1 MKFNR
6 RGVSVFVGVL
16 LIVVFG
22 FYWRIFGFYIT
33 TPIELSPYESGMKV
47 AHAPVIQW
55 DNYHEF
61 VRDINFDNS
70 TAIFNSIRAALRQSP
85 SDIHPVGVS
94 YFPAVI
100 TKGTLMYHAGSKIPT
115 TFEWLAMDHEFS
127 YSFGLRAP
135 SYGRKSLGRMHG
147 GPGKGPH
154 GGPDKGAPGGPDND
168 TYGGPPKW
176 GGDKPGSTT
185 QKMLTFKAAR
195 DLNKFLYLDGASA
208 AKTDSGEMDTQLM
221 LSNVIKEKLNLSD
234 DGENE
239 RMAERLYAARIC
251 KWGKPFGLDGIIR
264 VEVGFEVVLCDFSA
278 DNVELVSMLDMVYPN
293 EYLGLPS
300 PTIISKEGGWPLDE
314 SGELVESQL
323 TEDQKAILDRE
334 DGWEQVLSNF
344 NAVKGFNWLR
354 AGAVHDNGEHRI
366 HLDYRHLVSGIN
378 RTYINPDPNNRR
390 LLNDGMSWEKQLE
403 MVDDLERALKVGFD
417 ASQSMDWQLALDELV
432 NKFAPLLKSVSNI
445 LNNNDHINESVAINT
460 TALTL
465 NFCLR
470 FEAASN
476 NSDQFG
482 SGRDFAVY
490 QYVSPYQDLVTDADF
505 LVWSST
511 VNVVRKIVDVIY
523 QVNDL
528 LVPEVHSYMKDNRTS
543 SDLAEHVE
551 IARSAVDGLIESL
564 GWIELN
570 YRCERQCDW
579 DEVCYTPSWGP
590 SPMGMANP
598 GSQNGGFGT
607 HFDESRHRLVIN
619 NELQCISV
627 NSLLANG
634 NR

>member
-1 MKFNR
+1 MIFYR
-6 RGVSVFVGVL
+6 QCVSITIGVL
-16 LIVVFG
+16 LIVLFG
-22 FYWRIFGFYIT
+22 FCWK
-33 TPIELSPYESGMKV
+33 LSRYYSIVSTALPHNESAIKV
-47 AHAPVIQW
+47 AGAPSIRW

-61 VRDINFDNS
+61 VRDIDFDNS

-85 SDIHPVGVS
+85 SDIHPLGVS

-100 TKGTLMYHAGSKIPT
+100 PKGTLMYHAGSRVPT

-127 YSFGLRAP
+127 YAFGLKSP
-135 SYGRKSLGRMHG
+135 SYGRKSLKRKHGRFGNGTHG
-147 GPGKGPH
+147 NHPKGPPPDEQ
-154 GGPDKGAPGGPDND
+154 GP
-168 TYGGPPKW
+168 
-176 GGDKPGSTT
+176 SS
-185 QKMLTFKAAR
+185 QKMLTYRAAR

-221 LSNVIKEKLNLSD
+221 LSNVIKKKLNLPD
-234 DGENE
+234 DDENE

-264 VEVGFEVVLCDFSA
+264 VEVGFEVVLCDFSS
-278 DNVELVSMLDMVYPN
+278 DNVELVSMLDMVHPN
-293 EYLGLPS
+293 QYLDLPS
-300 PTIISKEGGWPLDE
+300 PTVISKEEGWPLDKN
-314 SGELVESQL
+314 GNLVEDQL
-323 TEDQKAILDRE
+323 THDQKAILDRE

-344 NAVKGFNWLR
+344 NAVESFNCIR
-354 AGAVHDNGEHRI
+354 AGAAHDHGEHRI

-390 LLNDGMSWEKQLE
+390 LLNDGMTWEKQLE

-445 LNNNDHINESVAINT
+445 LTSDGDFNESVAINA

-482 SGRDFAVY
+482 SGKDFAIY
-490 QYVSPYQDLVTDADF
+490 QYASPYQDLKTDADF
-505 LVWSST
+505 LIWSST
-511 VNVVRKIVDVIY
+511 VSVVREIVDVVY
-523 QVNDL
+523 KVNDL
-528 LVPEVHSYMKDNRTS
+528 LIPEVYSFMKDNTTS
-543 SDLAEHVE
+543 SDLKKHVE
-551 IARSAVDGLIESL
+551 TARAAVDGLIESL

-570 YRCERQCDW
+570 YRCERQCNW

-590 SPMGMANP
+590 SPMGMTDP
-598 GSQNGGFGT
+598 GSHDGGFGT
-607 HFDESRHRLVIN
+607 HFDESRQRLVIN

-627 NSLLANG
+627 SNLLANG

>member
-1 MKFNR
+1 MIFHR
-6 RGVSVFVGVL
+6 QCVSITIGVL
-16 LIVVFG
+16 LIALFG
-22 FYWRIFGFYIT
+22 FCLK
-33 TPIELSPYESGMKV
+33 LSRSYSIVSTALPHNESAIKFAG
-47 AHAPVIQW
+47 APSIQW

-61 VRDINFDNS
+61 VRDIDFDNS

-100 TKGTLMYHAGSKIPT
+100 PKGTLMYHAGSRVPT

-127 YSFGLRAP
+127 YVFGLKSP
-135 SYGRKSLGRMHG
+135 SYGRKSLERKHGRFGNGRHG
-147 GPGKGPH
+147 NRPKGPP
-154 GGPDKGAPGGPDND
+154 PDEQGR
-168 TYGGPPKW
+168 
-176 GGDKPGSTT
+176 SS
-185 QKMLTFKAAR
+185 QKMLTYRAAR

-221 LSNVIKEKLNLSD
+221 LSNVIKKKLNLPD
-234 DGENE
+234 DDENE

-264 VEVGFEVVLCDFSA
+264 VEVGFEVILCDFSA

-314 SGELVESQL
+314 SGKLVEDQL
-323 TEDQKAILDRE
+323 TDDQKAILDRE

-344 NAVKGFNWLR
+344 NAVERFNCLR
-354 AGAVHDNGEHRI
+354 AGAAHDHGEHRI

-390 LLNDGMSWEKQLE
+390 LLNDGMTWEKQLE
-403 MVDDLERALKVGFD
+403 MVDDLERALEVGFD

-445 LNNNDHINESVAINT
+445 LTSDEDLNESVAINA
-460 TALTL
+460 TAITL

-482 SGRDFAVY
+482 SGKDFALY
-490 QYVSPYQDLVTDADF
+490 QYVSPYQDLKTDADF
-505 LVWSST
+505 LIWSST
-511 VNVVRKIVDVIY
+511 VSVVREIVDVIY
-523 QVNDL
+523 KVNDL
-528 LVPEVHSYMKDNRTS
+528 LIPEVYSFMKDNTTS
-543 SDLAEHVE
+543 SDLKKHVE

-590 SPMGMANP
+590 SPMGMTNP
-598 GSQNGGFGT
+598 ASHDVGFGT
-607 HFDESRHRLVIN
+607 HFDESRQRLVIN

-627 NSLLANG
+627 SKLLANS